1 MRILIAILVA
11 GGPSIEEDLRK
22 LAADRSPDERCRAV
36 ALAARDPALLE
47 ALVPLLGDPHPRV
60 RRRAVDALSAAKAR
74 ELARS
79 GLRHPVPPVRQGAC
93 EVLGTIGAA
102 DDVLDR
108 LTDRDAGVRGAAA
121 EALGRLGDRSAV
133 ERLLAALRR
142 ETDWPLR
149 AHGLDALARLDPDAA
164 SAALADAEDDRHF
177 QVRIVV
183 AERRPSARLLGDA
196 DWRVRDAAI
205 DGCRAVRTRESIGR
219 LVERLGK
226 EKGRLRWDLVQAL
239 HDLTGKDLG
248 LEPGPWKSWWE
259 VQKEVFVPL
268 PAGKP
273 GSPPPSAAGTQV
285 GFFSIP
291 ILTNRMVFLIDL
303 SGSMREPAPSGG
315 TKLDE
320 ARRGLLETVR
330 GLPPDARFG
339 ICGLGCEADGAWAA
353 RDEKTWGRRLQLFP
367 AVPAAKADASRFVA
381 GFEARGWTNLWDGIE
396 YAMSVPD
403 ADTIF
408 LYSDGGASKGAFV
421 AAKEILEQLGRLNRF
436 ARVVIHT
443 VEVPG
448 ARNPA
453 DNRRLLADL
462 ALRTGGTS
470 QLAKKD

>member
-1 MRILIAILVA
+1 MRILIALLLA
-11 GGPSIEEDLRK
+11 GGPSIEEDVRK
-22 LAADRSPDERCRAV
+22 LAADRSPDERCRAL
-36 ALAARDPALLE
+36 ALAGRDPALLE
-47 ALVPLLGDPHPRV
+47 PLLPLLGDPHPRV
-60 RRRAVDALSAAKAR
+60 RRRAGDALSAARAR
-74 ELARS
+74 ELARTA
-79 GLRHPVPPVRQGAC
+79 LKHPLAPVRQGAC
-93 EVLGTIGAA
+93 EVLAAVGTA
-102 DDVLDR
+102 DDVVER
-108 LTDRDAGVRGAAA
+108 LADRDSAVRGAAA

-142 ETDWPLR
+142 ESDWPLR
-149 AHGLDALARLDPDAA
+149 AHGLDALARLDPEAA
-164 SAALADAEDDRHF
+164 APVLADAEDDRHF
-177 QVRIVV
+177 QARIVV
-183 AERRPSARLLGDA
+183 AERRPSPRLVNDA
-196 DWRVRDAAI
+196 DWRVRDAAF
-205 DGCRAVRTRESIGR
+205 DGCRAVRTRESIGW

-248 LEPGPWKSWWE
+248 LEPGPWKAWWD

-291 ILTNRMVFLIDL
+291 ILTNRMVFLVDL

-315 TKLDE
+315 SKLDE
-320 ARRGLLETVR
+320 AKGGLLETVK

-339 ICGLGCEADGAWAA
+339 IAGLGCEADGSWPA
-353 RDEKTWGRRLQLFP
+353 REAKTWGRRLQLFP
-367 AVPAAKADASRFVA
+367 AVPAARADAFRFVS
-381 GFEARGWTNLWDGIE
+381 GLEARGWTNLWDGLE
-396 YAMSVPD
+396 YAISAPD
-403 ADTIF
+403 ADTVF
-408 LYSDGGASKGAFV
+408 LYSDGGASKGEFV

-436 ARVVIHT
+436 ARVVVHT

-462 ALRTGGTS
+462 AARTGGTS
-470 QLAKKD
+470 KLAKP